1 MISEPT
7 TRLLLVRSGGHCA
20 VCYRDL
26 FASGITWEPVS
37 LGERA
42 HIVGRSMSDRS
53 PRGDDPLPSPARDE
67 VDNLM
72 LLCGTCH
79 DDLDLP
85 ANLDVL
91 TVERLRSIKRAHESR
106 IEQLLSIPPANATT
120 VLRMQGNIGNAG
132 VHVDRSVAAATVLH
146 TNRYAQFPLS
156 PDRTGLEIDL
166 RRVAE
171 PAPGNGDYYATCT
184 RMIEQFF
191 TRQFIPAVEDGTIQ
205 HLSVFGLARWPLL
218 VYLGAQLGDKL
229 DTDIYQRHRS
239 TEQWSWP
246 LSGHDTDFI
255 WETIPADE
263 ADDAVLVLSLSASV
277 HTRETPPALAACTA
291 YHVNPAADVTPHYD
305 VIGTPDSLKS
315 AERAFRDVFADI
327 EQNRKQVRRLH
338 VLGAAPLSACI
349 SLGRALTRGVHP
361 QLVLYD
367 RVEGAYHQ
375 ALEIH

>member
-1 MISEPT
+1 MISEAT
-7 TRLLLVRSGGHCA
+7 TRLLLVRSGGRCA

-26 FASGITWEPVS
+26 FTSGVTWKPVS

-42 HIVGRSMSDRS
+42 HIVGRSTSERS
-53 PRGDDPLPSPARDE
+53 PRGDDPTPSRARDE

-79 DDLDLP
+79 DDLDLQV
-85 ANLDVL
+85 NLDVL
-91 TVERLRSIKRAHESR
+91 TVERLRAIKQAHESR

-120 VLRMQGNIGNAG
+120 VLRMQGSIGDAG
-132 VHVDRSVAAATVLH
+132 VHVDRGVAAATVLQA
-146 TNRYAQFPLS
+146 NRFAQFPLS

-171 PAPGNGDYYATCT
+171 PHAGNGDYYAACT
-184 RMIEQFF
+184 RIIDQFF
-191 TRQFIPAVEDGTIQ
+191 VRQFGPAVEDGTIR

-229 DTDIYQRHRS
+229 DTDIYQRHRG

-246 LSGHDTDFI
+246 PDGHDTLFT
-255 WETIPADE
+255 WETLQG
-263 ADDAVLVLSLSASV
+263 DDAAAVVVLSLSASV
-277 HTRETPPALAACTA
+277 HVAEIPAALAPHTA
-291 YHVNPAADVTPHYD
+291 YHVKPTDGVTPHYD
-305 VIGTPDSLKS
+305 VVGTPDALKS
-315 AERAFRDVFADI
+315 AERAFREVLADI
-327 EQNRKQVRRLH
+327 EHSRKHVRRLH
-338 VLGAAPLSACI
+338 VLGAAPLSACV

-361 QLVLYD
+361 HLVLYD

-375 ALEIH
+375 ALEIR